1 MDEDDD
7 NNSDDDNSGA
17 EQMDYDDD
25 SDIYGRSIPGS
36 VRQSTDSIY
45 NDQEEADGFQFEE
58 EDTKKSTYIYLD
70 LFVSNFQ
77 LVPKRS
83 RTKTRCGLGL

>member
-58 EDTKKSTYIYLD
+58 EDTKKST
-70 LFVSNFQ
+70 
-77 LVPKRS
+77 
-83 RTKTRCGLGL
+83 